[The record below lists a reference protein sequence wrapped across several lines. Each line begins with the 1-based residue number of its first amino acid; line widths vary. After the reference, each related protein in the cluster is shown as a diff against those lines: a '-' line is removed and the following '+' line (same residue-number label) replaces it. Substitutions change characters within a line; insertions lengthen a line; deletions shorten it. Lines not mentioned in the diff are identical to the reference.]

1 MDWWDRNMARPA
13 AQFVYASGTEEVPN
27 RPPKKSVAG
36 IFEFHV

>member
-1 MDWWDRNMARPA
+1 VGPQHGA
-13 AQFVYASGTEEVPN
+13 AGGAVRHASGTEEVPN